1 MKVGVVGAS
10 GLIGGAVLTALEQ
23 NGHQWVGFSRSPAGR
38 KGEWRTLQ
46 DGLSGLDAIVNL
58 AGDSIDKRWTDENK
72 KRFYE
77 SRVGV
82 TEDIV
87 AALKELPAS
96 ERPGILVNA
105 SAVGYYGDQADTVL
119 TEAAD
124 QGTGYLAELCEQWEA
139 AAEKAKALG
148 LRVVLGRIGVVLA
161 SQASAWQR
169 MKPVF
174 SIGIGGKLGSGKQ
187 YWPIVH
193 VDDITGAIL
202 HILTQDAISGPVNLV
217 GQTTVTNTEFTQSL
231 GQLLSRPTI
240 FSVPAFAL
248 KLVFGGFSDALL
260 ASYRV
265 EADVLQKSGYSFKY
279 PTLAKLLSAL

>member
-23 NGHQWVGFSRSPAGR
+23 NGHQWVGFSRSTAGR

-248 KLVFGGFSDALL
+248 KLVFGGFGDALL

-265 EADVLQKSGYSFKY
+265 EAEVLQKSGYSFKY